1 MNEYVR
7 VFFKQTGFVVL
18 AFLVIAAVF
27 TGIEY
32 FGGQPMG
39 IFSGSR
45 PEKMGFSSGK
55 FAACSWK
62 PNCVCSTSDPA
73 DEHYIA
79 PLKLSDDVGATWK
92 KLSTIVT
99 TNPAAKLVRYDGG
112 YMYVEYKSK
121 GLGFIDD
128 VEFALDAKA
137 GVIHVRSASRLGIRD
152 FGVNRTRIEEIRAK
166 LAA

>member
-1 MNEYVR
+1 MSPYIKTIL
-7 VFFKQTGFVVL
+7 KQIVT
-18 AFLVIAAVF
+18 VIAAFIGIAIVF

-45 PEKMGFSSGK
+45 PATLGFKDGK

-62 PNCVCSTSDPA
+62 PNCVCSTSDQA
-73 DEHYIA
+73 DKHYIVPYRA
-79 PLKLSDDVGATWK
+79 GDDATTAWK
-92 KLSTIVT
+92 KLSAIVT
-99 TNPAAKLVRYDGG
+99 KMDNAKLVRFEGT
-112 YMYVEYKSK
+112 YMHIEFKSK
-121 GLGFIDD
+121 GLGFVDD

-152 FGVNRTRIEEIRAK
+152 FDVNRKRIEDIRAK
-166 LAA
+166 LAG